1 MHTKGGGKMKLIF
14 GVLFAALVLTVIKVL
29 ELMYVG
35 KLEVQLP
42 MYVFTY
48 VTFMS
53 IVLTLLFMVMR

>member
-1 MHTKGGGKMKLIF
+1 MKLIF
-14 GVLFAALVLTVIKVL
+14 GVLFAALVLTVLKVL
-29 ELMYVG
+29 ELMFVG
-35 KLEVQLP
+35 KLDTDLL

>member
-1 MHTKGGGKMKLIF
+1 MKLIF
-14 GVLFAALVLTVIKVL
+14 GVLFAALVLTVLKVL

>member
-1 MHTKGGGKMKLIF
+1 MRFIYGTLIT
-14 GVLFAALVLTVIKVL
+14 ALVFTVIKVL
-29 ELMYVG
+29 ELMFVG
-35 KLEVQLP
+35 KLDTDLT

>member
-1 MHTKGGGKMKLIF
+1 MKLIF
-14 GVLFAALVLTVIKVL
+14 GVLVAALVLTLIKVL
-29 ELMYVG
+29 ELMYVV

-53 IVLTLLFMVMR
+53 IVLTLLFIVMR